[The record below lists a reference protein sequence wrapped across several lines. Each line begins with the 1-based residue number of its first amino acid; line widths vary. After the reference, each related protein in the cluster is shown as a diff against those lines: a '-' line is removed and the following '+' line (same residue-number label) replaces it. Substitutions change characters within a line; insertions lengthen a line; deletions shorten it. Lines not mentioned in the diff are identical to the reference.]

1 MSENNKNG
9 NDQLP
14 DFLRYRQNKMTD
26 RERNAFER
34 SLQKDPFADEASE
47 GFKEIDPDLAE
58 KDVSELSKSLKKRT
72 GKKQRVI
79 WYRIAASVAV
89 LMVLS
94 AIFIITDKRK
104 EPGQIAYSPVE
115 QKKEEIEILKEE
127 PVTENLEYAAL
138 PAEEEQKAAI
148 DQKRISQPPARA
160 AADVVEIDKKTET
173 REEKV
178 SVEQQEAV
186 MAADEVR
193 PAMADAAKKAVPSKS
208 VRTIKTSDT
217 ITEFTP
223 DTSEF
228 NLNEVVVVGYGTR
241 DAADE
246 AVNEYTP
253 PLPATGR
260 SAFDKYIRDNIRRPD
275 TTTSGQRVVVVLN
288 FNVNP
293 NGIIDS
299 IKVVRSPGKIFSDEA
314 IRLIIEGPAWKPAEE
329 NGTAITDEV
338 RVRIVFK

>member
-1 MSENNKNG
+1 MSEKNKSENEH
-9 NDQLP
+9 LP

-34 SLQKDPFADEASE
+34 RLQKDPFADEASE
-47 GFKEIDPDLAE
+47 GFKGIDPDLAE

-72 GKKQRVI
+72 GEKQRVI

-94 AIFIITDKRK
+94 TIFIVTDKSK
-104 EPGQIAYSPVE
+104 EPEQIAYSPVE
-115 QKKEEIEILKEE
+115 QKKEEIQILKEE

-138 PAEEEQKAAI
+138 PAEEKQKAAV
-148 DQKRISQPPARA
+148 DQKRSSKPPARA
-160 AADVVEIDKKTET
+160 AADVVENDKKTET

-178 SVEQQEAV
+178 IIEHHEAV

-193 PAMADAAKKAVPSKS
+193 PVMADAAEKAMPSKS
-208 VRTIKTSDT
+208 ARTIKTFDT
-217 ITEFTP
+217 ITEFKP
-223 DTSEF
+223 DTSEI
-228 NLNEVVVVGYGTR
+228 
-241 DAADE
+241 
-246 AVNEYTP
+246 NEYTP
-253 PLPATGR
+253 PLPANGR

-293 NGIIDS
+293 DGKIDS

-314 IRLIIEGPAWKPAEE
+314 IRLIREGPKWKPAEE
-329 NGTAITDEV
+329 NGTAISDEV
-338 RVRIVFK
+338 RIRIVFK